1 MRLRAH
7 PVHPQNPQ
15 SPPNSQRRSERWHP
29 LHAPHRTLPASRA
42 PTPDAVARSCSTSRQ
57 LQTPACPRC
66 QTATPRGIYALLKTW
81 KRTTEARTRRY
92 RCETSRM
99 NPQTGSGAGDS
110 PPVSRIR
117 PRSPPPSAHI
127 FVLKSPTTGSPG
139 GPMRMTTSWWFFHPR
154 KYSYLFTDRHR
165 R

>member
-1 MRLRAH
+1 MRPRAH

-15 SPPNSQRRSERWHP
+15 SPPNSQRRSDRWHP

-81 KRTTEARTRRY
+81 KGTTEARTRRY

-99 NPQTGSGAGDS
+99 NPQTSGAGDS